1 MQAEPSSQMCS
12 PIAAS
17 ELFFSSRE
25 RTCAYNENIAK
36 NPLELVNK
44 ITWALL

>member
-12 PIAAS
+12 PIAAPIPWQSTS

-25 RTCAYNENIAK
+25 RTRVYNENIAK
-36 NPLELVNK
+36 N
-44 ITWALL
+44 LL